1 VAKGVNPIGVRLVV
15 CPVDGNGDGYL
26 DTTGGVGIRS
36 PSKKESSGG
45 PLNGRWT
52 WGNPYILNYNVM
64 LVYNNFVIKNY

>member
-1 VAKGVNPIGVRLVV
+1 MSAASLGREDGPAWWSVGVANGVNPIGVRLAV
-15 CPVDGNGDGYL
+15 CLVDGNGDGYL

-52 WGNPYILNYNVM
+52 WGNP
-64 LVYNNFVIKNY
+64 